1 MRSGRPMTILLDSGR
16 CLALFAAAT
25 ALLGCAEYDGPP
37 EVTLANQVEGLLPDP
52 TQPIVLQFSE
62 PPDPST
68 LRVKLARFDTDAEGN
83 LLDEDDPALA
93 TELAPTFVHEPGLTD
108 EGGTSEMLDAT
119 TMRITL
125 NSTPPIGPNLVL
137 ILEPQLA
144 DMSGNKTL
152 VRKRLQ
158 FGYKFECKG
167 MVGTQVVTSGAYF
180 FLADVEEPIETQLQ
194 LLVALE
200 VDAATGLF
208 VGQFTN
214 ADRNRAP
221 IPCPTEACAAD
232 QACQLI
238 PTPKCV
244 IPSERAGTV
253 DEYSDWVPNFDPA
266 TITSYT
272 FTATGC
278 VEDQADGTAAFI
290 NAPVDV
296 TIRAPPV
303 TVKAISLGSSFMLD
317 TQGVLRGAGSVSASE
332 VLLGMSASGA
342 VSGSLTARSIP
353 EGEVPPDLPRPPEMA
368 AP

>member
-1 MRSGRPMTILLDSGR
+1 VTILLDSGL

-62 PPDPST
+62 PPDPGT

-83 LLDEDDPALA
+83 LLDEDDPALP
-93 TELAPTFVHEPGLTD
+93 TELAPAFVHEPGLTD
-108 EGGTSEMLDAT
+108 EGGTSEMVDPT

-125 NSTPPIGPNLVL
+125 NSTLPIGPSLVL
-137 ILEPQLA
+137 ILEPHLA
-144 DMSGNKTL
+144 DMSGNETL

-167 MVGTQVVTSGAYF
+167 MTGTQVVTSGAYF
-180 FLADVEEPIETQLQ
+180 FLADIEEPIATQLQ
-194 LLVALE
+194 LLVVLD

-214 ADRNRAP
+214 ADRNRDP
-221 IPCPTEACAAD
+221 NRCPTPCAED

-244 IPSERAGTV
+244 IPSEKAGTV
-253 DEYSDWVPNFDPA
+253 DEYPDWVPNFE
-266 TITSYT
+266 TITGYT

-296 TIRAPPV
+296 TIQSPPV
-303 TVKAISLGSSFMLD
+303 TVKAITLGTSFTLD
-317 TQGVLRGAGSVSASE
+317 TEGVLRGTGSVSATE
-332 VLLGMSASGA
+332 VFLGTSPSGS

-353 EGEVPPDLPRPPEMA
+353 EGEAPPNLPKPPEMGA